1 MICGNITYCFSTWS
15 RRLICDMWTQSLF
28 TVHSDLPRFTFD
40 VKAPDTS
47 VYLVE
52 LLAFLPGAGRTHVGW
67 LLGQR
72 RRRWLNSQPTWAVVC
87 GYMLETLSDSHVA
100 DRQLEQPGPPGS
112 GGGGLWF
119 QGPQIPKSPNLPI
132 YSSGPRHGKR
142 PPPSCRCVLAQNWC
156 SYIRYP
162 IICVWND
169 LEKNT
174 GTLSPKIAFN
184 FVVNRASGYRS

>member
-52 LLAFLPGAGRTHVGW
+52 LLDFLPGAGRTHVGW

-142 PPPSCRCVLAQNWC
+142 PHPPPSLVAVYSHRIDAVTLDTLLFACGMISKKKHWYTVSQNC
-156 SYIRYP
+156 I
-162 IICVWND
+162 
-169 LEKNT
+169 
-174 GTLSPKIAFN
+174 
-184 FVVNRASGYRS
+184 